1 MSTHTF
7 FITLIKHIIKQNFMI
22 LDINSYIQF
31 FLVLW
36 LIIVGLDAC
45 VLDEFVVEFELKL
58 LFKFNLS
65 LNVAVSFFKFLGDV
79 ESSAKC
85 NGIWLSLS
93 VMRSVR
99 FIEDLIASLEDLPW
113 FSELCETWNSAMVL
127 VLGRR
132 RADVDLVVEGWDE
145 GSPSLG
151 DTKIENT
158 HCKIYKY

>member
-1 MSTHTF
+1 
-7 FITLIKHIIKQNFMI
+7 MI
-22 LDINSYIQF
+22 LHMISYIQF

-45 VLDEFVVEFELKL
+45 ALDEFVAEFELKL

-85 NGIWLSLS
+85 KGIWLSLS

-99 FIEDLIASLEDLPW
+99 FIEDLIASVDDFPW
-113 FSELCETWNSAMVL
+113 CSELCETWNSAMVL

-132 RADVDLVVEGWDE
+132 RADVDLVVEGWDV

-151 DTKIENT
+151 DAKIENT
-158 HCKIYKY
+158 HCNSKKYYLCHLKNKNSSGTHLE